1 MMDLQHLFVIILI
14 CLGTTVLTQA
24 IITYRFRNKL
34 QLPPSPTALPII
46 GHIHLLGPI
55 AHQALHKLSIRYG
68 PLIYLFIGSI
78 PNLIVSSSEMAN
90 EIFKSNELNFL
101 NRPTMQNVDY
111 LTYGSADFFSAPYGI
126 HWKFMKRICMVELFS
141 SRALDSF
148 VSVRSEELRKL
159 LTRVLKKAE
168 AEESVNLGE
177 QLKELTSNVITRMM
191 FRERHSEDSNGCGG
205 KREEVIKMVVELNEL
220 AGFFN
225 VSETFWF
232 LRRLDLQ
239 GINKRLKSAR
249 EKYDVIIESIMEE
262 HETRKTDEA
271 GARNMLDILLHIY
284 EDKNAEMK
292 LTRENIKAFIMNIYG
307 GGTDTSATTVEWALA
322 ELINHPEMMKKAQ
335 QEIEQVVGN
344 KRLVEESDCCNLS
357 YIQAVV
363 KETLRLHPGGPIFVR
378 ESEQEC
384 KVAGYRVPAK
394 TRVIVNVWAI
404 GRDPDQW
411 EDPLEF
417 RPERFQGMEGK
428 LMSEKMVSF
437 GSGRRSCPGEKM
449 VFRFVPL
456 TLAAIIQCFELK
468 VKASVE
474 MNEGIGSSLPRATPL
489 VCVAVAK
496 EAIQSFSSL
505 EPKLNF

>member
-1 MMDLQHLFVIILI
+1 MMDLEYFVVIILL
-14 CLGTTVLTQA
+14 CLGIIVLIQA
-24 IITYRFRNKL
+24 IITYNKL
-34 QLPPSPTALPII
+34 PLPPSPTALPII

-55 AHQALHKLSIRYG
+55 AHQALHKLSVRYG

-78 PNLIVSSSEMAN
+78 PNLIVSSSEMAD
-90 EIFKSNELNFL
+90 EILKSNELNFL

-111 LTYGSADFFSAPYGI
+111 LTYGSADFFSAPYGL
-126 HWKFMKRICMVELFS
+126 HWKFMKRICMMELFS

-159 LTRVLKKAE
+159 LIRVLKKAE

-177 QLKELTSNVITRMM
+177 QLKELTSSIITRMM
-191 FRERHSEDSNGCGG
+191 FRESQSDRDGFG
-205 KREEVIKMVVELNEL
+205 KKEEVIKMVVELNEL

-239 GINKRLKSAR
+239 GLKKRLKNAR
-249 EKYDVIIESIMEE
+249 DKYDVIIERIMKE
-262 HETRKTDEA
+262 HESRKTKEA
-271 GARNMLDILLHIY
+271 RARNMLDILLDIY

-307 GGTDTSATTVEWALA
+307 GGTDTSAITVEWALA
-322 ELINHPEMMKKAQ
+322 ELINHPEIMKKAQ

-344 KRLVEESDCCNLS
+344 NRLVEETDLCNLS
-357 YIQAVV
+357 YIRAVV

-378 ESEQEC
+378 ESDEEC
-384 KVAGYRVPAK
+384 VVAGYRIPAK

-404 GRDPDQW
+404 GRDPNQW

-417 RPERFQGMEGK
+417 RPERFEGIEWK
-428 LMSEKMVSF
+428 AMSEKMVSF
-437 GSGRRSCPGEKM
+437 GAGRRSCPGEKM

-456 TLAAIIQCFELK
+456 VLAAIIQCFELK
-468 VKASVE
+468 VKGRVE
-474 MNEGIGSSLPRATPL
+474 MNEGSGSSLPRAKPL
-489 VCVAVAK
+489 VCVPVAN
-496 EAIQSFSSL
+496 EAIQSIIST
-505 EPKLNF
+505 